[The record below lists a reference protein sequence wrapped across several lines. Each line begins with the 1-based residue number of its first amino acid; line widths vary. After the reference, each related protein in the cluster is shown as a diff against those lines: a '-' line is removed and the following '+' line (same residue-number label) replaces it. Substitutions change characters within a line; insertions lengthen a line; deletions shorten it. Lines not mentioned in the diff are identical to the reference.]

1 LKNLAIFIKFEF
13 VVRISCVAD
22 TMPTYSVNSLNLVE
36 VTVGSGAS
44 EKIVVTDLLDLNAIK
59 TIGKCIERGVFWNI
73 KTHKLSLHA
82 HEYVDSYACYPYLM
96 FGDMKYE
103 LNNDVERCEAVCLLN
118 HLEGITLAV
127 MRTRSI
133 CYTVEV
139 LKNPNIN
146 GISLIASGLTYTITN
161 QGKIVVHGEIIKKI
175 IEALAK
181 IEINDIWEDD
191 LEAFAQGVVG
201 NEDWT
206 IMPTGRQAE
215 LTIVVES
222 HNDAGELITMQ
233 SLVLQVELLEYLLA
247 DAAKL
252 GLIDSKKI
260 NKNMAVYRF
269 EEDEEE
275 DEEEEKQ
282 PNAELVARI
291 NIALKDM
298 EKLLAAA
305 KNL

>member
-1 LKNLAIFIKFEF
+1 
-13 VVRISCVAD
+13 
-22 TMPTYSVNSLNLVE
+22 MPTYNVNSLNLVE

-59 TIGKCIERGVFWNI
+59 TIGKCIERKVFWNI

-82 HEYVDSYACYPYLM
+82 HETADSSVCYPYLM

-103 LNNDVERCEAVCLLN
+103 LSDAEERREAVCLLN

-133 CYTVEV
+133 CYTLEI
-139 LKNPNIN
+139 LKNPNIS
-146 GISLIASGLTYTITN
+146 GISLVACGTTYTINN
-161 QGKIVVHGEIIKKI
+161 QCYKIIIHGEIIKKI
-175 IEALAK
+175 IEALAN
-181 IEINDIWEDD
+181 IDINSSWEDD

-201 NEDWT
+201 NEDWM

-215 LTIVVES
+215 LTIVVQS
-222 HNDAGELITMQ
+222 YNDARELITIQ

-247 DAAKL
+247 DAVKL
-252 GLIDSKKI
+252 GLIDSTKI
-260 NKNMAVYRF
+260 NKNMAVYTF

-275 DEEEEKQ
+275 AEEEEKQ

-298 EKLLAAA
+298 EKLLAAM